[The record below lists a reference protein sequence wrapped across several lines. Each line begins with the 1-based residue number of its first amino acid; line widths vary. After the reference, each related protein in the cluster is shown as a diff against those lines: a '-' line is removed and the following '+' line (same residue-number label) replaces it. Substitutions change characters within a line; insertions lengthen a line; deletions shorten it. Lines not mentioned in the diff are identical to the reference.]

1 MTYRQHI
8 INIIFLV
15 LLALSASPV
24 SAQTQTAAER
34 RAQLQAEL
42 KKLESEMEGQ
52 KTVIAETKKQA
63 QTLQRDISLLD
74 ASIKK
79 TDLAIRA
86 KDIEIGKLGDE
97 INERQISIN
106 SLNGKIERE
115 KKSLAQLIRRTYEIN
130 DTTLPEVIL
139 SNTGLSGFFVDLDSF
154 DAIKAELKD
163 SFEELRVTKAETEDE
178 KKALEERQDEAE
190 ELRKAQASEK
200 KKLSTNKTQ
209 KNSLLKETKGQEKIY
224 QQMLKDREKDAARIR
239 AELFALS
246 GSAAISFERAL
257 DLAKR
262 AGAKTGVRPAFI
274 LGIIAEESNLGQNVG
289 KGNWKV
295 DMHPTRDVPIFK
307 EITAELGLDP
317 DQMPVSKKVWYGYG
331 GAMGPAQFIPS
342 TWVGFKSRISA
353 LTGNNPPN
361 PWDPEDAFMAA
372 ALYSKDNGADKQT
385 YNAEFRAAMCY
396 LAGCKNASKASL
408 QFYGEDVMELA
419 AKYQKQIDI
428 LGG

>member
-1 MTYRQHI
+1 MRITLKNSKKIPADLIEKGEESLHALLPRESERKFVDLSQLSLIWPYGVVTDEERQHI
-8 INIIFLV
+8 LENV
-15 LLALSASPV
+15 EYHLLRERGVIRYKGDRYYNKNEDGVSEEAEWTFGLSW
-24 SAQTQTAAER
+24 
-34 RAQLQAEL
+34 
-42 KKLESEMEGQ
+42 
-52 KTVIAETKKQA
+52 
-63 QTLQRDISLLD
+63 
-74 ASIKK
+74 
-79 TDLAIRA
+79 LAI
-86 KDIEIGKLGDE
+86 I
-97 INERQISIN
+97 
-106 SLNGKIERE
+106 
-115 KKSLAQLIRRTYEIN
+115 Y
-130 DTTLPEVIL
+130 
-139 SNTGLSGFFVDLDSF
+139 
-154 DAIKAELKD
+154 
-163 SFEELRVTKAETEDE
+163 
-178 KKALEERQDEAE
+178 
-190 ELRKAQASEK
+190 
-200 KKLSTNKTQ
+200 
-209 KNSLLKETKGQEKIY
+209 ETKGQEKIY

-408 QFYGEDVMELA
+408 QFYGEDVMDLA

>member
-15 LLALSASPV
+15 LLALCASPV
-24 SAQTQTAAER
+24 LAQTQTAAER

-42 KKLESEMEGQ
+42 KKLETEMEGQ

-154 DAIKAELKD
+154 DAIKAELRD

-178 KKALEERQDEAE
+178 KKALEERQDEATSSLDSE
-190 ELRKAQASEK
+190 SEHLIQKALDVLIKDKTVIVIAHR
-200 KKLSTNKTQ
+200 LSTIMKMN
-209 KNSLLKETKGQEKIY
+209 
-224 QQMLKDREKDAARIR
+224 RIFVIN
-239 AELFALS
+239 EGVFA
-246 GSAAISFERAL
+246 G
-257 DLAKR
+257 
-262 AGAKTGVRPAFI
+262 
-274 LGIIAEESNLGQNVG
+274 
-289 KGNWKV
+289 
-295 DMHPTRDVPIFK
+295 
-307 EITAELGLDP
+307 
-317 DQMPVSKKVWYGYG
+317 
-331 GAMGPAQFIPS
+331 
-342 TWVGFKSRISA
+342 
-353 LTGNNPPN
+353 
-361 PWDPEDAFMAA
+361 
-372 ALYSKDNGADKQT
+372 
-385 YNAEFRAAMCY
+385 RAAKAI
-396 LAGCKNASKASL
+396 AGIL
-408 QFYGEDVMELA
+408 QG
-419 AKYQKQIDI
+419 K
-428 LGG
+428 